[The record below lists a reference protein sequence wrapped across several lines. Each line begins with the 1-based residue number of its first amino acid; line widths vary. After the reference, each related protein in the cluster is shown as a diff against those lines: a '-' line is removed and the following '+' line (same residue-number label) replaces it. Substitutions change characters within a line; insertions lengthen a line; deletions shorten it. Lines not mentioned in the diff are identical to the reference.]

1 MKTYAGPEL
10 DKQASPEH
18 LPREEP
24 VPERQFAPPAG
35 TAQPKPKKIG
45 LFEHMG
51 GGNLGDDA
59 TVAAVMQN
67 LRLRWPDAEIYGF
80 SMNTEDT
87 TLRHGIPSYPIRRC
101 SWSQTKGG
109 SAEKAAVRGSLKTA
123 LVRVPHLLKM
133 VKAIHTALIGAPRA
147 VLQEAAFL
155 GRSFRTLRS
164 FDLLVISGGGQ
175 LTEAWGGPWSFPYTL
190 FKWSLLARVCRVQ
203 CFYVNVGA
211 GPLERRLSRFF
222 VRRALR
228 LADYV
233 SFRDEDSRALVRL
246 LGYTKSADVA
256 PDCVYG
262 LETPALEKS
271 GESPRSGRIVG
282 FSPMAYCD
290 PRFYWDKNQAVY
302 DRVRRN
308 LVLFGSWLNREGYD
322 LRLFSTDIWFDAT
335 VLDEVEAAL
344 KQAGTVPYPER
355 IMRERVT
362 QVPELLARIE
372 RMDYIVTCRYHGVI
386 FAHMM
391 GKPVLAL
398 SHHPK
403 VATLMKSLGL
413 SDYCVDL
420 RECDAAVLQQ
430 KFSLLARNKD
440 AIASRLAENLACY
453 KTALARQFDGLFKK
467 N

>member
-1 MKTYAGPEL
+1 M
-10 DKQASPEH
+10 
-18 LPREEP
+18 
-24 VPERQFAPPAG
+24 
-35 TAQPKPKKIG
+35 
-45 LFEHMG
+45 
-51 GGNLGDDA
+51 
-59 TVAAVMQN
+59 
-67 LRLRWPDAEIYGF
+67 
-80 SMNTEDT
+80 
-87 TLRHGIPSYPIRRC
+87 
-101 SWSQTKGG
+101 
-109 SAEKAAVRGSLKTA
+109 
-123 LVRVPHLLKM
+123 
-133 VKAIHTALIGAPRA
+133 
-147 VLQEAAFL
+147 
-155 GRSFRTLRS
+155 
-164 FDLLVISGGGQ
+164 ISGGGQ

-190 FKWSLLARVCRVQ
+190 FKWSLLARVCRVR
-203 CFYVNVGA
+203 CYYINVGA

-228 LADYV
+228 LSDYV

-246 LGYTKSADVA
+246 LGYTKSAEVA
-256 PDCVYG
+256 PDCAYG
-262 LETPALEKS
+262 LETPATEKS
-271 GESPRSGRIVG
+271 PGRPWTGRIVG
-282 FSPMAYCD
+282 LSPMAYCD
-290 PRFYWDKNQAVY
+290 PRFYWDKNQPVY

-344 KQAGTVPYPER
+344 KQAGAVPHPER

-403 VATLMKSLGL
+403 VATLMRSLGL

-430 KFSLLARNKD
+430 KFSLSWPATKTLLPAGSRRTWLAIRPRLRGSLTVYSRKID
-440 AIASRLAENLACY
+440 ACRSTR
-453 KTALARQFDGLFKK
+453 TG
-467 N
+467 